1 KKYYLLDEPWGV
13 FVKRS
18 LSPSEYI
25 VNIWGKV
32 VKPHIVKERL
42 MNEVATIAFLKKHT
56 TIPLP
61 NVRCAF
67 EDHGRYYVIEDW
79 VSGVTLV
86 DVPPSKLGPIL
97 KELYGYRDQLQS
109 LRSTVMGGVAGHVCL
124 PHRLDVKVPFDDV
137 FKFREAKTPEFVFCH
152 GDLSQHNIIVDE
164 KTYKIK
170 AIIDWEYAGFYPP
183 EFEAEFYLR
192 PGPSGAINGEV
203 DDVP

>member
-1 KKYYLLDEPWGV
+1 MSNESVSADHNELERQDQPVLRERPESPLDINPRALEPEASFMTHEKKYYYLDKQYGT

-67 EDHGRYYVIEDW
+67 EDHGRYYVVEDW
-79 VSGVTLV
+79 VPGMTMLN
-86 DVPPSKLGPIL
+86 VPPSAIDPIL

-109 LRSTVMGGVAGHVCL
+109 LRSTVMGGVAGH
-124 PHRLDVKVPFDDV
+124 
-137 FKFREAKTPEFVFCH
+137 
-152 GDLSQHNIIVDE
+152 
-164 KTYKIK
+164 
-170 AIIDWEYAGFYPP
+170 
-183 EFEAEFYLR
+183 
-192 PGPSGAINGEV
+192 
-203 DDVP
+203 